1 MVYKSYEIAS
11 LFLKDCENICA
22 ICELWDS
29 TKMLGFIRWEGNDVE
44 NEQNYLTIKKLLEIK
59 YDLTLHGQ
67 SYIDK
72 DDVVKC
78 LADKVMNYV
87 HCGKFVVSVVMKQVP

>member
-11 LFLKDCENICA
+11 LFLKDCKNICA
-22 ICELWDS
+22 ICEIRDS
-29 TKMLGFIRWEGNDVE
+29 AKVRGFIRWEGNAVE
-44 NEQNYLTIKKLLEIK
+44 NDQNYFTIKELLEIK
-59 YDLTLHGQ
+59 YALTLRVQ
-67 SYIDK
+67 CYIDK

-87 HCGKFVVSVVMKQVP
+87 NCGKFVVSVVMKQVP

>member
-11 LFLKDCENICA
+11 LFLKDCDNICA
-22 ICELWDS
+22 ICERWGS

-44 NEQNYLTIKKLLEIK
+44 NEQNCLTIRKLLEMK
-59 YDLTLHGQ
+59 YNLTLHEQ

-78 LADKVMNYV
+78 LTDKVMNYV
-87 HCGKFVVSVVMKQVP
+87 QCGKFIVSVVMKQVP